1 MIKTKIY
8 HGGGVLENFK
18 LDATIL
24 QTFALTYGGKLI
36 SGLIILFIGLK
47 LIKYI
52 TKLSRK
58 GLERSSVDKSLYS
71 FLLSA
76 TKVTLYIL
84 LVTILVDTL
93 GVDTAS
99 FIAVLGSA
107 GLAIGLAIQ
116 GSLSNLAGGV
126 LILFLKPFKAGDFI
140 EAVGHAGIVEEIQL
154 FYTILNTPDNKK
166 IIIPNGELANNSTI
180 NHSANG
186 TRRIDLTFGV
196 GYEDDVNKVKQILLN
211 IANKHQLIMK
221 DPEPQ
226 VVLAEHADSS
236 VNFSLRVWC
245 NTEDY
250 WKIHFELMEIVK
262 IKFDEEGINIPYP
275 QMDVHLIQNN

>member
-1 MIKTKIY
+1 MTKIY
-8 HGGGVLENFK
+8 QGGGVLENFFK
-18 LDATIL
+18 FDTTVL
-24 QTFALTYGGKLI
+24 QTFAITYGGKLI
-36 SGLIILFIGLK
+36 SGLIILIIGLK

-52 TKLSRK
+52 TKLFRS
-58 GLERSSVDKSLYS
+58 GLERSSVDKSLYA

-140 EAVGHAGIVEEIQL
+140 EAVGHGGIVEEIQL

-166 IIIPNGELANNSTI
+166 IIIPNGELANSSAT
-180 NHSANG
+180 NHSAND

-196 GYEDDVNKVKQILLN
+196 GYEDDVHKVKQILMD
-211 IANKHQLIMK
+211 IAKKHPLIFK
-221 DPEPQ
+221 NPEPQ
-226 VVLAEHADSS
+226 VVLTEHADSS

-245 NTEDY
+245 KTEDY
-250 WKIHFELMEIVK
+250 WNIRFELMETVK
-262 IKFDEEGINIPYP
+262 IKFDQESINIPYP
-275 QMDVHLIQNN
+275 QMDVHLIQND

>member
-1 MIKTKIY
+1 M
-8 HGGGVLENFK
+8 ENFFK
-18 LDATIL
+18 FDTTVL
-24 QTFALTYGGKLI
+24 QTFAITYGGKLI
-36 SGLIILFIGLK
+36 SGLIILIIGLK

-52 TKLSRK
+52 TKLFRS
-58 GLERSSVDKSLYS
+58 GLERSSVDKSLYA

-140 EAVGHAGIVEEIQL
+140 EAVGHGGIVEEIQL

-166 IIIPNGELANNSTI
+166 IIIPNGELANSSAT
-180 NHSANG
+180 NHSAND

-196 GYEDDVNKVKQILLN
+196 GYEDDVHKVKQILMD
-211 IANKHQLIMK
+211 IAKKHPLIFK
-221 DPEPQ
+221 NPEPQ
-226 VVLAEHADSS
+226 VVLTEHADSS

-245 NTEDY
+245 KTEDY
-250 WKIHFELMEIVK
+250 WNIRFELMETVK
-262 IKFDEEGINIPYP
+262 IKFDQESINIPYP
-275 QMDVHLIQNN
+275 QMDVHLIQND